1 MWDVGVDIRDVQVI
15 RTRTDVYF
23 GVGAIDSIDAIA
35 GQMAARGIKSALVVT
50 GRSAYKVTGAWAKI
64 APALDRVKI
73 RYAVYDGVTPNPT
86 TGQVDTAVALGADI
100 EAGAVIAIG
109 GGSAIDA
116 GKGAAILLRNPG
128 KTAASLFNCEFAPKE
143 ALPILA
149 VNLTHGTG
157 SESNRFAVVTDTEK
171 NFKPVIAFDCIYPTW
186 AIDDPALMATLSE
199 KQTRFVSIDA
209 INHVIEAATSRS
221 ANPLGVMLA
230 EETVRLVAKYLPLAL
245 REPGNLT
252 ARYFLAYAA
261 MIAGVAFD
269 NSLLHYTH
277 ALEHPLSAVRPD
289 LAHGL
294 GLSILLPAVVKE
306 IYPARSVVLADL
318 LAPIVPGLTGV
329 PGEAEKAAKGV
340 EQWLV
345 SVGVSEKLA
354 DFGFTADDVD
364 SLVDLTLQTP
374 SLSGLLEQA
383 PTEANRLSIASI
395 YLNSLGWIS

>member
-1 MWDVGVDIRDVQVI
+1 
-15 RTRTDVYF
+15 
-23 GVGAIDSIDAIA
+23 
-35 GQMAARGIKSALVVT
+35 
-50 GRSAYKVTGAWAKI
+50 
-64 APALDRVKI
+64 
-73 RYAVYDGVTPNPT
+73 
-86 TGQVDTAVALGADI
+86 
-100 EAGAVIAIG
+100 
-109 GGSAIDA
+109 
-116 GKGAAILLRNPG
+116 
-128 KTAASLFNCEFAPKE
+128 
-143 ALPILA
+143 
-149 VNLTHGTG
+149 
-157 SESNRFAVVTDTEK
+157 
-171 NFKPVIAFDCIYPTW
+171 
-186 AIDDPALMATLSE
+186 
-199 KQTRFVSIDA
+199 
-209 INHVIEAATSRS
+209 
-221 ANPLGVMLA
+221 MLA
-230 EETVRLVAKYLPLAL
+230 DETVRLVAKYLPLAL

>member
-1 MWDVGVDIRDVQVI
+1 MWDSGIDIHDVRVI

-23 GVGAIDSIDAIA
+23 GVGAIDSIGAIVA
-35 GQMAARGIKSALVVT
+35 QMAERGVKSVLVVT
-50 GRSAYKVTGAWAKI
+50 GRSSYKVTGAWAKI
-64 APALDRVKI
+64 APALDQAKI

-116 GKGAAILLRNPG
+116 GKSAAILLRNPG
-128 KTAASLFNCEFAPKE
+128 RSAASLFAGEFAPSE
-143 ALPILA
+143 ALPVLA

-157 SESNRFAVVTDTEK
+157 SESNRFAVVTDPEK
-171 NFKPVIAFDCIYPTW
+171 NFKPVIAFDCIYPVW
-186 AIDDPALMATLSE
+186 AIDDPALMTTLSE
-199 KQTRFVSIDA
+199 NQTRFVSIDA
-209 INHVIEAATSRS
+209 VNHVIEAATSRV
-221 ANPLGVMLA
+221 ANPLAVMLA
-230 EETVRLVAKYLPLAL
+230 HQTVKLVAKYLPLAL

-269 NSLLHYTH
+269 NGLLHYTH

-294 GLSILLPAVVKE
+294 GLSILLPAVVRE
-306 IYPARSVVLADL
+306 IYPARSAVLADL

-329 PGEAEKAAKGV
+329 PGEATKAAKGV
-340 EQWLV
+340 EHWLV
-345 SVGVSEKLA
+345 SAGVSEKLA
-354 DFGFTADDVD
+354 DFGFKEEDVEG
-364 SLVDLTLQTP
+364 LVDLTLQTP
-374 SLSGLLEQA
+374 SLSGLLDQA
-383 PTEANRLSIASI
+383 PTQANRLSIASI